1 MKKTIVVFLIAIFP
15 ILGFS
20 QSVFDKFEQ
29 MDHVAAVTINKGL
42 INLVSSVDIE
52 GDEDAKEFMELA
64 KGLDGIK
71 VFVTED
77 KGVSNDMKAT
87 VKKYLKSSSLEE
99 LMRVKDKD
107 VNAKFYVKEGKD
119 NNHVKELLMFVSG
132 FENTDLDI
140 NGRKLE
146 TVLVTLTGN
155 IDLRKIGALTKKMD
169 LPEELNNAQRG
180 E

>member
-1 MKKTIVVFLIAIFP
+1 MRKSLLVLVIAIIP
-15 ILGFS
+15 VLGFS
-20 QSVFDKFEQ
+20 QSIFDKFEE

-52 GDEDAKEFMELA
+52 GDEDAKEFMDLA
-64 KGLDGIK
+64 KGLNGIK

-77 KGVSNDMKAT
+77 KAVSKDMTAT
-87 VKKYLKSSSLEE
+87 VKKYLKSASLEE

-107 VNAKFYVKEGKD
+107 VNVKFYAKEGKD
-119 NNHVKELLMFVSG
+119 DNHVTELLMFVSG
-132 FENTDLDI
+132 FENKDLDI

-155 IDLRKIGALTKKMD
+155 IDLRKIGSLTKKMN
-169 LPEELNNAQRG
+169 LPKELNNVKRG

>member
-1 MKKTIVVFLIAIFP
+1 
-15 ILGFS
+15 
-20 QSVFDKFEQ
+20 
-29 MDHVAAVTINKGL
+29 MDHVAAITINKGL
-42 INLVSSVDIE
+42 IDLVSSVDID
-52 GDEDAKEFMELA
+52 GDEDAKEFVELA
-64 KGLDGIK
+64 KGLNGIK

-77 KGVSNDMKAT
+77 KAVSADMTAS

-107 VNAKFYVKEGKD
+107 INVKFYVKEGKD
-119 NNHVKELLMFVSG
+119 DNHVNELLMFVSG

-155 IDLRKIGALTKKMD
+155 IDLRKIGALTKKMN
-169 LPEELNNAQRG
+169 LPKELNNAERG
-180 E
+180 K

>member
-1 MKKTIVVFLIAIFP
+1 MKKFLVVVAIAIFP
-15 ILGFS
+15 MLGFS
-20 QSVFDKFEQ
+20 QSIFDKYEQ
-29 MDHVAAVTINKGL
+29 MDHVAAITINKGL
-42 INLVSSVDIE
+42 IDLVSSVDID
-52 GDEDAKEFMELA
+52 GDEDAKEFVELA
-64 KGLDGIK
+64 KGLNGIK

-77 KGVSNDMKAT
+77 KAVSADMTAS

-107 VNAKFYVKEGKD
+107 INVKFYVKEGKD
-119 NNHVKELLMFVSG
+119 DNHVNELLMFVSG

-155 IDLRKIGALTKKMD
+155 IDLRKIGALTKKMN
-169 LPEELNNAQRG
+169 LPKELNNAERG
-180 E
+180 K